1 MKAISVPQA
10 GGPEVL
16 QYTDVADPTPGPGQ
30 VLIETFGTGVNFI
43 ETYERSGVYNISY
56 PAILGTE
63 GAGRVMALGEGVT
76 NVQVGDRVATA
87 QGISTYAE
95 LFLAEAGRVVVV
107 PDNVSDT
114 VAAALPLQGM
124 TAHYL
129 TNSTFPVKAGDVAL
143 TYAGAGGVGLLL
155 TQILKLK
162 GATVITTA
170 STPEKRELA
179 KGAGADYVLEYDDI
193 PGKVREITNGRGADV
208 VYDGV
213 GKDTFDG
220 SLASLRTRGM
230 LVLFGGASGQVPP
243 VNLQRFNAAGSLF
256 FSRPTLKDYLLDA
269 EEVSWRGN
277 ELFSLV
283 AQGKLDVRVGGS
295 YPLSDAKKAHQ
306 DLESRGTSGKL
317 VLVP

>member
-1 MKAISVPQA
+1 MKAIHVSQA

-16 QYTDVADPTPGPGQ
+16 EYVDVPEPTPAPGQ
-30 VLIETFGTGVNFI
+30 VLIETVGTGVNFI

-56 PAILGTE
+56 PAIVGTE
-63 GAGRVMALGEGVT
+63 GAGRVVALGDGVK
-76 NVQVGDRVATA
+76 NLAVGARVATA
-87 QGISTYAE
+87 QGVSTYAE
-95 LFLAEAGRVVVV
+95 YFVADAAHVVAV
-107 PDNVSDT
+107 PDGVSD
-114 VAAALPLQGM
+114 VEAAALPLQGM

-129 TNSTFPVKAGDVAL
+129 INSSYPVKEGDVVL

-155 TQILKLK
+155 TQLLKMK

-170 STPEKRELA
+170 STTEKRELA

-193 PGKVREITNGRGADV
+193 PGTVREITNGRGADV
-208 VYDGV
+208 VYDGI

-220 SLASLRTRGM
+220 SLASLRRRGM

-256 FSRPTLKDYLLDA
+256 FTRPTLKDYLLDA
-269 EEVSWRGN
+269 EEVEWRGH

-283 AQGKLDVRVGGS
+283 ASGKLDVRIGGQ
-295 YPLSDAKKAHQ
+295 YPLSDAKKAHH
-306 DLESRGTSGKL
+306 DLESRGTTGKL

>member
-1 MKAISVPQA
+1 MKAMSVSQA

-63 GAGRVMALGEGVT
+63 GAGRVVALGEGVT

-87 QGISTYAE
+87 QGVSTYAE

-170 STPEKRELA
+170 STPE
-179 KGAGADYVLEYDDI
+179 
-193 PGKVREITNGRGADV
+193 
-208 VYDGV
+208 
-213 GKDTFDG
+213 
-220 SLASLRTRGM
+220 
-230 LVLFGGASGQVPP
+230 
-243 VNLQRFNAAGSLF
+243 
-256 FSRPTLKDYLLDA
+256 
-269 EEVSWRGN
+269 
-277 ELFSLV
+277 
-283 AQGKLDVRVGGS
+283 
-295 YPLSDAKKAHQ
+295 
-306 DLESRGTSGKL
+306 
-317 VLVP
+317 